1 MGWRPGHSH
10 SIVSGTY
17 KYLKVREFISGCAAF
32 TVTSTAKNFRL
43 RAIDGD
49 RSRLATTDS
58 ENPRAL
64 IACVFNYDV
73 HFDANIHLL

>member
-49 RSRLATTDS
+49 RSRCVTTGKRES
-58 ENPRAL
+58 KRSRRIWAQ
-64 IACVFNYDV
+64 F
-73 HFDANIHLL
+73 